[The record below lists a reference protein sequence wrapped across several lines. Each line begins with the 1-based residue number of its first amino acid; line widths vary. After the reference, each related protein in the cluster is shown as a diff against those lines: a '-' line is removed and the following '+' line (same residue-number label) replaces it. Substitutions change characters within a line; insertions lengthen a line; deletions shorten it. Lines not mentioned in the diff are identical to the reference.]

1 MQIKRA
7 KWHYLFSLLFFVYS
21 TITVLLFVVILMS
34 SFKGN
39 KSEAN
44 IINIWKLPEHFT
56 FINYKILM
64 VKDLFYQYTLN
75 SLIITIVSTVSVV
88 YIASLAAYGLGRFQF
103 KGKNILYYY
112 FMVGLM
118 FPIQLGVVPLFILIR
133 NLGLKNTIFSII
145 LIYTA
150 NLSMPVFVLTGYVNT
165 IPVSIIEAS
174 KIDGAGE
181 ARLFHTIMIPLMKPI
196 FAALAPL
203 LIIFTWNDFFIPLVF
218 LTKDSCK
225 TIPLGLMKY
234 YIGQFFNGEK
244 WNLVFTSAAVSILP
258 ILILYIVSSNKIIS
272 GITSGAVK

>member
-7 KWHYLFSLLFFVYS
+7 KWHYLISPLFFIYS
-21 TITVLLFVVILMS
+21 LITVLLFGLILIS
-34 SFKGN
+34 SFKGTS
-39 KSEAN
+39 SEAA
-44 IINIWKLPEHFT
+44 ISNIWRLPKHFS
-56 FINYKILM
+56 FVNYETLM
-64 VKDLFYQYTLN
+64 VKDSFYQYTLN
-75 SLIITIVSTVSVV
+75 SIIITLVSTVSVV
-88 YIASLAAYGLGRFQF
+88 YIASLVSYGLGRFRF

-133 NLGLKNTIFSII
+133 NLGLKNTIFALI

-150 NLSMPVFVLTGYVNT
+150 NLSMPVFILTGYVRT

-203 LIIFTWNDFFIPLVF
+203 LIIFTWNDFFLPLVF

-234 YIGQFFNGEK
+234 YVGQFFNGEK
-244 WNLVFTSAAVSILP
+244 WNLVFTAAAVSILP
-258 ILILYIVSSNKIIS
+258 ILILYIISSNKIIS